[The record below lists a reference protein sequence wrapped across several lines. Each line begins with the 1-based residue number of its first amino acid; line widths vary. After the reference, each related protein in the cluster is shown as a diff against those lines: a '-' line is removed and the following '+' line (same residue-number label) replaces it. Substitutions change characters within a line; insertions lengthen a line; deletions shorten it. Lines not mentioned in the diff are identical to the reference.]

1 MQVAIMAVGRIE
13 CLPRFLQNSTTV
25 VPTNLMSVTLGADHR
40 VVDGATLAGFAMNW
54 KALVEDPARMLLA
67 LK

>member
-13 CLPRFLQNSTTV
+13 RLPRFLPNSSTV
-25 VPTNLMSVTLGADHR
+25 VPTHLMSITLGADHR
-40 VVDGATLAGFAMNW
+40 VVDGATLAGFAMSW